1 MLGERSEQHQTERF
15 TTHAHPNRACFH
27 DGKRSDDESSAGGT
41 KGRERLAEAA
51 SRASTG
57 AREWWSLVELKRN
70 IGEWLADQITFTH
83 HRCERE
89 SLLAAF
95 SVDQE
100 AVVLDVE
107 DDWIPAQLQVRRIVN
122 GEDVTLTLKAPRR
135 IAYEIADVE
144 VAC

>member
-1 MLGERSEQHQTERF
+1 MPTQTEPVF
-15 TTHAHPNRACFH
+15 STESTSTTDLLLADVKAENASLTQQVARLQATINQLS
-27 DGKRSDDESSAGGT
+27 SD
-41 KGRERLAEAA
+41 
-51 SRASTG
+51 

-70 IGEWLADQITFTH
+70 IGDWLADQITFTH

-107 DDWIPAQLQVRRIVN
+107 DDWIPSELQVRRIVN

-144 VAC
+144 VAS

>member
-1 MLGERSEQHQTERF
+1 MPTQTEPVF
-15 TTHAHPNRACFH
+15 TT
-27 DGKRSDDESSAGGT
+27 EST
-41 KGRERLAEAA
+41 TTTDLLLAELKTENASLKQQAA
-51 SRASTG
+51 RLQATVDQLGSD

-70 IGEWLADQITFTH
+70 IGDWLADQITFTH
-83 HRCERE
+83 HRCEKE

-107 DDWIPAQLQVRRIVN
+107 DDWIPSQLQVRRIVN

-135 IAYEIADVE
+135 VAYEIADVE

>member
-1 MLGERSEQHQTERF
+1 MPTQTEPDF
-15 TTHAHPNRACFH
+15 TT
-27 DGKRSDDESSAGGT
+27 DI
-41 KGRERLAEAA
+41 
-51 SRASTG
+51 ASTTDLVLADAKAENASLTQQIARLQATVDQLSSD

-70 IGEWLADQITFTH
+70 IGDWLADQITFTH

-107 DDWIPAQLQVRRIVN
+107 DDWIPSQLQVRRIVN

>member
-1 MLGERSEQHQTERF
+1 MPTQTEPGF
-15 TTHAHPNRACFH
+15 TT
-27 DGKRSDDESSAGGT
+27 DI
-41 KGRERLAEAA
+41 
-51 SRASTG
+51 ASTTDLVLADAKAENASLTQQIARLQATVDQLSSD

-70 IGEWLADQITFTH
+70 IGDWLADQITFTH

-107 DDWIPAQLQVRRIVN
+107 DDWIPSQLQVRRIVN

>member
-1 MLGERSEQHQTERF
+1 MPTQTEPVF
-15 TTHAHPNRACFH
+15 MTESAATTNLL
-27 DGKRSDDESSAGGT
+27 
-41 KGRERLAEAA
+41 LAELKAENASLKQQAA
-51 SRASTG
+51 RLQATVDQLGSD

>member
-1 MLGERSEQHQTERF
+1 MHTQTEPVF
-15 TTHAHPNRACFH
+15 TTENASTT
-27 DGKRSDDESSAGGT
+27 DLV
-41 KGRERLAEAA
+41 LAEVQAENA
-51 SRASTG
+51 LLTLQVARLQATVDQLSSD

-70 IGEWLADQITFTH
+70 IGDWLADQITFTH
-83 HRCERE
+83 HRFEKE

-107 DDWIPAQLQVRRIVN
+107 DDWIPARLQVRRIVN
-122 GEDVTLTLKAPRR
+122 GEDVTLTLKAPQR

>member
-1 MLGERSEQHQTERF
+1 MPTQIEPVFTNESGMTTESPLAALRAENTSLKQQVARLQT
-15 TTHAHPNRACFH
+15 TV
-27 DGKRSDDESSAGGT
+27 DQVSGD
-41 KGRERLAEAA
+41 
-51 SRASTG
+51 

-70 IGEWLADQITFTH
+70 IGDWLADQITFTH
-83 HRCERE
+83 HRCEKE

-107 DDWIPAQLQVRRIVN
+107 DDWIPSRLQVRRIVN
-122 GEDVTLTLKAPRR
+122 GEDVMLTLKAPRR
-135 IAYEIADVE
+135 VTYEIADVE

>member
-1 MLGERSEQHQTERF
+1 MASHTEPVF
-15 TTHAHPNRACFH
+15 TTESPATTDVLLADLKVENASLTQQLARLQTMV
-27 DGKRSDDESSAGGT
+27 DQLGSD
-41 KGRERLAEAA
+41 
-51 SRASTG
+51 

-70 IGEWLADQITFTH
+70 IGDWLADQITFTH
-83 HRCERE
+83 HRFEKE

-107 DDWIPAQLQVRRIVN
+107 DDWIPAELQVRRIVN

-144 VAC
+144 C